1 SGCIRTL
8 VWTAYTLLFLIFTY
22 MIGFMQSS
30 SIKMDMYPV
39 WAVSFFAVLGCT
51 NSITA
56 FELDDNKQWMKHYIQ
71 LILYYTYVSVL
82 LQHMSD
88 AFVVTSVTLLFTVTI
103 YKNFMQIQASV
114 LASDSWYSSKLLADY
129 MKHDA
134 DSNES
139 RYDPIS
145 LSGFSYLVCCVVIA
159 TENIITADQIWRC
172 DGRLMKSTE
181 GLLATAGK
189 DYSRAFK
196 VIEVELSFLYDFF
209 FAKYALMY
217 YRVLSLA
224 LLDMLQLI
232 LYWFSEWGKV
242 SLTCRYVSH
251 LWWQKNKFIERNLF
265 SSARLHCFRI
275 GRTKIGQYSILQ
287 SFEGKYL

>member
-1 SGCIRTL
+1 MVVEMALWLFIAALGYFRRQSSSGCIRTL

-145 LSGFSYLVCCVVIA
+145 LSGFSYLVCCVGARIRS
-159 TENIITADQIWRC
+159 EPPYCRSYCNR
-172 DGRLMKSTE
+172 K
-181 GLLATAGK
+181 
-189 DYSRAFK
+189 YYNSR
-196 VIEVELSFLYDFF
+196 SD
-209 FAKYALMY
+209 
-217 YRVLSLA
+217 LA
-224 LLDMLQLI
+224 L
-232 LYWFSEWGKV
+232 
-242 SLTCRYVSH
+242 
-251 LWWQKNKFIERNLF
+251 WW
-265 SSARLHCFRI
+265 
-275 GRTKIGQYSILQ
+275 
-287 SFEGKYL
+287 